1 MSRSFKKSP
10 IVSPSSS
17 KKFNSQANRRMR
29 TRVHVML
36 AKLVLAPNDSI
47 VLPVKRELSNI
58 YDSPKDGRCNMF
70 GTDMTGDDAAWVIKL
85 MRK

>member
-10 IVSPSSS
+10 VVSPLSS
-17 KKFNSQANRRMR
+17 KVFNSKANRRER
-29 TRVHVML
+29 NKVRVLLNAVTDPD
-36 AKLVLAPNDSI
+36 ALVLPI
-47 VLPVKRELSNI
+47 HYEISNI

-70 GTDMTGDDAAWVIKL
+70 GFSIHGDECTELKKL

>member
-10 IVSPSSS
+10 VVSPSSS
-17 KKFNSQANRRMR
+17 KAFNSKANRRLR
-29 TRVHVML
+29 HKVRVL
-36 AKLVLAPNDSI
+36 LLKTENADSLVLP
-47 VLPVKRELSNI
+47 LPREVSNI

-70 GTDMTGDDAAWVIKL
+70 GTPTTGDEGAELKKF

>member
-10 IVSPSSS
+10 VVSPSSS
-17 KKFNSQANRRMR
+17 KEFNSKANRRQR
-29 TRVHVML
+29 H
-36 AKLVLAPNDSI
+36 LVRAILHKMGDCDSI
-47 VLPVKRELSNI
+47 VLPLKREVSNL

-70 GTDMTGDDAAWVIKL
+70 GTPTTGEDGAWLKKL